1 MLKPRQRVWIGL
13 AVLSG
18 SYQHLTFQ
26 VPRRQALAVLL
37 GLSSNPAR
45 AEMEE
50 FGAPGRRVLDLAGLL
65 PSSTEKELEKA
76 IALLEQDTPYRFRLV
91 SPPPGYGPEDKFG
104 WSDFAPRR
112 DGESSLP
119 SEAR

>member
-1 MLKPRQRVWIGL
+1 MLKPRQRVWIVL

-91 SPPPGYGPEDKFG
+91 SPPGGYGPEDKFG